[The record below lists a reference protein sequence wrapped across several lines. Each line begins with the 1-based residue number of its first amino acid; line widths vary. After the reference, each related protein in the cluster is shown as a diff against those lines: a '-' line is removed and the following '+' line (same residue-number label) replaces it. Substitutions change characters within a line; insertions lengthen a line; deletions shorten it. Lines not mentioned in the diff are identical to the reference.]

1 MSKSHQP
8 SLSWL
13 DKLNIF
19 ILFILNPYFIAKKI
33 LVKTQTFYPPTSFW
47 LLKKMQLSFR
57 EWSCYNTDYVF
68 YSPRGFRSYIFTLIN
83 GNTRPRETDTES
95 CVFLILTFLKKDFK
109 IFFKKAGLLQTM
121 IQRPSPTPAG
131 GHDDGVWIT
140 RSKPLHYENWPVSRP
155 RLCLLW
161 AELVRPLIYKCYLL
175 TNLDSQ

>member
-121 IQRPSPTPAG
+121 IQRPSPHPSGRA
-131 GHDDGVWIT
+131 WW
-140 RSKPLHYENWPVSRP
+140 RSLNHKVKATA
-155 RLCLLW
+155 LW
-161 AELVRPLIYKCYLL
+161 ELTSL
-175 TNLDSQ
+175 